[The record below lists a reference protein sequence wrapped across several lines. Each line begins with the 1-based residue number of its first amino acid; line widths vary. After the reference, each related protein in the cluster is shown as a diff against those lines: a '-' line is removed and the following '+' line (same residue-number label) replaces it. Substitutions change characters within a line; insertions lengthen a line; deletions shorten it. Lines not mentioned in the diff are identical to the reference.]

1 MLHDEVDKMLE
12 YANELLGSAEQEME
26 RSHED
31 VVTHLVCMNSRQ
43 SIANYLAGFLIQRK
57 AGVPKPV
64 TLQGLLD
71 KCKEVDAR
79 FDTIDLSPIHC
90 RCQSEDNDYCL
101 EHSQVED
108 CMRIAQQARS
118 IVMHQTPGY

>member
-1 MLHDEVDKMLE
+1 MLHDEVDKLLD
-12 YANELLGSAEQEME
+12 YANELLAAAEHEME

-43 SIANYLAGFLIQRK
+43 SIANYLAGFLMQK
-57 AGVPKPV
+57 KVTVPQPV
-64 TLQGLLD
+64 TLQKLLD
-71 KCKEVDAR
+71 SCKEVDAR
-79 FDTIDLSPIHC
+79 FETIDLSPIHC
-90 RCQSEDNDYCL
+90 RCETDDKDYCL
-101 EHSQVED
+101 QHTQVEE